1 MEEKRLNILY
11 VEDNEGDR
19 RLVKEAFQKL
29 NLKNNFSTVKSGEEA
44 MEFLYRQGPFTQAV
58 SPDIIILDLNLPK
71 ISGIDLL
78 MRIKSDPV
86 LIKIPVAILTGSAG
100 HENIVQDYNPK
111 THRYFQKPVDFD
123 GFIKTMKKIERFCL
137 ETLQVESRK

>member
-1 MEEKRLNILY
+1 MEEKSLNILY
-11 VEDNEGDR
+11 VEDDEGDR
-19 RLVKEAFQKL
+19 RLAKEAFQKL
-29 NLKNNFSTVKSGEEA
+29 NLKSNLFTVISGEEA
-44 MEFLYRQGPFTQAV
+44 IGFLYRQGPFVQVV

-78 MRIKSDPV
+78 IRIKSDPI
-86 LIKIPVAILTGSAG
+86 LTKIPIAILTGSMG
-100 HENIVQDYNPK
+100 HKNIVQDHNPK

-137 ETLQVESRK
+137 ETVQVENRE